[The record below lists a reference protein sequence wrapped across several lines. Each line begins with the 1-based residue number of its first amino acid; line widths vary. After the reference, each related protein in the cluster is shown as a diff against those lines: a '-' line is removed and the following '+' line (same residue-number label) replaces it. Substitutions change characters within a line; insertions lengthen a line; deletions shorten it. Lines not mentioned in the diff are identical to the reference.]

1 MNILFLTLLFPSLT
15 LLLMR
20 QPLHAVTN
28 FILYALAVTELI
40 LWNSPAGVL
49 FVTIAWTHTFLMIW
63 LTGWHRSVKTINK
76 EVGELG

>member
-49 FVTIAWTHTFLMIW
+49 FDHRLDTHIFNDLANR
-63 LTGWHRSVKTINK
+63 LASQCENN
-76 EVGELG
+76 

>member
-1 MNILFLTLLFPSLT
+1 
-15 LLLMR
+15 
-20 QPLHAVTN
+20 
-28 FILYALAVTELI
+28 
-40 LWNSPAGVL
+40 VL